1 MNLLNLI
8 NELDVP
14 DTDYWYDLGC
24 DFARKIIDED
34 PEAFIIS
41 ILNEWRTWPEARQV
55 HLAYILGEG
64 TSTQEL
70 ELIKQMITSPCDE
83 LVFTAKE
90 ALIEFNQ
97 KT

>member
-14 DTDYWYDLGC
+14 DTDYWYDSGC
-24 DFARKIIDED
+24 DFARKIIDEA

-41 ILNEWRTWPEARQV
+41 ILNVWRKWPDERQE

-64 TSTQEL
+64 TSTKEL
-70 ELIKQMITSPCDE
+70 ELIKQMLTSPCDDV
-83 LVFTAKE
+83 VFRAKE
-90 ALIEFNQ
+90 ALIEFNS